1 MSIFLIHKDVFEK
14 QHHILISGGEISESI
29 FVDEKSDGG
38 IVILTNNTCFF
49 LRCEKQRHTVD
60 GKIPAPVWYGNY
72 SITLFTGVYTSQVV
86 QDFFHQQ
93 YVSLAR
99 ENPRT

>member
-60 GKIPAPVWYGNY
+60 GKIPAPV
-72 SITLFTGVYTSQVV
+72 
-86 QDFFHQQ
+86 
-93 YVSLAR
+93 
-99 ENPRT
+99 